1 MSDIVINATAF
12 FDRLSSLYASWKSD
26 KRASDG
32 VFSGADSMVVVT
44 GKASEQES
52 VYQKNNALHVRGES
66 SEYPP
71 SSEIPW
77 CNS

>member
-12 FDRLSSLYASWKSD
+12 FDRLASLYASWKSD

-52 VYQKNNALHVRGES
+52 VYQKNNALHVCGKS
-66 SEYPP
+66 
-71 SSEIPW
+71 
-77 CNS
+77 